1 MNSVDQDLT
10 VKVDL
15 GSSLADIMASGE
27 PLVSEVNKG
36 FSVEVQL
43 ELIAQLKKIVFDLL
57 KDSEVVESDLAPFIA
72 GVSPLI
78 LLTLNASVDVAFED
92 LEELKALPVMEPF
105 LANFSQIAEGALG
118 SDLDT
123 LVGDRLDLSAIDDN
137 NSPGATQFKNAVEMV
152 HAILDL
158 LEAASEDGDI

>member
-1 MNSVDQDLT
+1 M
-10 VKVDL
+10 
-15 GSSLADIMASGE
+15 
-27 PLVSEVNKG
+27 
-36 FSVEVQL
+36 
-43 ELIAQLKKIVFDLL
+43 
-57 KDSEVVESDLAPFIA
+57 PFIA

-78 LLTLNASVDVAFED
+78 LLTLNANVDLAFED

-137 NSPGATQFKNAVEMV
+137 NSPGAKQFKNAVEMV